1 MVSVEY
7 QNKINKLID
16 KLESLGNYY
25 NDCASNA
32 LDKGYIQGA
41 EIHAAQASAFFQAA
55 WIVEDIM
62 YDVENSLEDTE
73 CSEGD
78 LDE

>member
-1 MVSVEY
+1 MISVEY
-7 QNKINKLID
+7 QDNIYKIID
-16 KLESLGNYY
+16 RLESLGNYY
-25 NDCASNA
+25 NNWASNA
-32 LDKGYIQGA
+32 LDAGYIQSA
-41 EIHAAQASAFFQAA
+41 EIYAAQASAFFQAG

-62 YDVENSLEDTE
+62 YNVMNSLKDTE